1 MTSLHEERLG
11 RLTGALAAEGLDGI
25 VVYGNAWQAD
35 YLRFATDL
43 AVVEGDA
50 AAVVLADGAI
60 HAWFENAAEADR
72 ARAAGAP
79 AEVSACD
86 DLVEAVTS
94 HLARLGA
101 ARRMAAAPAVLMPH
115 GIAVLGLADATA
127 LMDRLLLVKSALE
140 LEVIRRASVMADRG
154 YRAFTEAIAI
164 GRPQYE
170 IVAETEAFFR
180 AAGCADN
187 FMIMASGG
195 ADVRG
200 MTPAGERRLAAGDL
214 VTTEL
219 TPCVEGYYAQLC
231 RTLVIGPPS
240 EVQLRAFDVYL
251 EAAEAGEAVLRA
263 GVKASDI
270 ARAENDVFRRHG
282 LGQYTTSEYT
292 RVRGHGQGLFV
303 DSKPHVLEDVDT
315 VLPEGAVIVVHPNT
329 YHPEAGY
336 IVFGDT
342 SIITAGGFELLGAIP
357 RELIVVD

>member
-1 MTSLHEERLG
+1 MTALHEERLG
-11 RLTGALAAEGLDGI
+11 RLTGALAEDGLDGI

-50 AAVVLADGAI
+50 AAVVLADGAT
-60 HAWFENAAEADR
+60 HAWFENTVEADR
-72 ARAAGAP
+72 ARTEVP
-79 AEVSACD
+79 LAEVTASD
-86 DLVEAVTS
+86 DPVAAVTS
-94 HLARLGA
+94 HLARLGNG
-101 ARRMAAAPAVLMPH
+101 RRIAAAPATLMPH
-115 GIAVLGLADATA
+115 GIAALGLDDATA
-127 LMDRLLLVKSALE
+127 LLDRLLLVKGPLE
-140 LEVIRRASVMADRG
+140 LDAIRRTSVMADRG
-154 YRAFTEAIAI
+154 YRAFTEAIAV

-170 IVAETEAFFR
+170 IVAEVEAFFR
-180 AAGCADN
+180 AAGCPEN

-195 ADVRG
+195 REVRG
-200 MTPAGERRLAAGDL
+200 MTPAGERRLASGDL

-240 EVQLRAFDVYL
+240 EIQRRAFDIYL

-263 GVKASDI
+263 GVRASDI

-303 DSKPHVLEDVDT
+303 DSKPHILEDVDT
-315 VLPEGAVIVVHPNT
+315 ELPAGAVVVVHPNT

-336 IVFGDT
+336 MVFGDT
-342 SIITAGGFELLGAIP
+342 SIVIADGFERLGTTA
-357 RELIVVD
+357 RDLIVVH

>member
-1 MTSLHEERLG
+1 MTALHDERFG
-11 RLTGALAAEGLDGI
+11 RLTEALAADGLDGI
-25 VVYGNAWQAD
+25 VAYGNAWQAD

-50 AAVVLADGAI
+50 AAVVLADGAS
-60 HAWFENAAEADR
+60 HAWFESPVEADR
-72 ARAAGAP
+72 ARAERP
-79 AEVSACD
+79 LTEVAAVG
-86 DLVEAVTS
+86 DLIDAVAS
-94 HLARLGA
+94 HLARLGP
-101 ARRMAAAPAVLMPH
+101 ARR
-115 GIAVLGLADATA
+115 IASALGLADGTA
-127 LMDRLLLVKSALE
+127 FMDRLLLTKSPLE
-140 LEVIRRASVMADRG
+140 LDAIRRASAMADRG
-154 YRAFTEAIAI
+154 YRAFTEAIAV

-170 IVAETEAFFR
+170 IVAEVEAFFR
-180 AAGCADN
+180 AEGCPEN

-195 ADVRG
+195 AEVRG

-231 RTLVIGPPS
+231 RTLVIGAPS
-240 EVQLRAFDVYL
+240 EIQRRAFDVYL

-263 GVKASDI
+263 GVRASDI

-282 LGQYTTSEYT
+282 LGEYTTSEYT

-315 VLPEGAVIVVHPNT
+315 ELPEGAVVVVHPNT

-342 SIITAGGFELLGAIP
+342 SIITADGFERLGTIA
-357 RELIVVD
+357 RDLIVVE